1 MCGRFGLFHTWE
13 DMHAAYGLLNQ
24 PLNLMPRWNIAPT
37 QAVVAVI
44 RAASGNGSGGSG
56 GGGREATGFQWGLI
70 PPWAKDP
77 AIGSKMT
84 NARSETV
91 AEKPSFRNAFK
102 RRRCLI
108 PASGFYEW
116 TSTGTGPK
124 QPVWIARPDGDLITF
139 GGLWE
144 IWHSPDGGELQTC
157 TIVTTSANETLKPYH
172 HRMPVILQPDMFDDW
187 LGDGQESRD
196 DQARA
201 ARLMQPAPEDDLTVR
216 PVGLA
221 VNNIRNDGP
230 ELLDEVSPATLAPKQ
245 GELF

>member
-1 MCGRFGLFHTWE
+1 MCGRFGLFHVRE
-13 DMHAAYGLLNQ
+13 DLHAAYMMAN
-24 PLNLMPRWNIAPT
+24 PPPVIMPRYNIAPT
-37 QAVVAVI
+37 QAVLAVI
-44 RAASGNGSGGSG
+44 RSSNSL
-56 GGGREATGFQWGLI
+56 GRELTGFQWGLI

-77 AIGSKMT
+77 AIGSNMT
-84 NARSETV
+84 NARSETIT
-91 AEKPSFRNAFK
+91 EKPSFKNAFK

-144 IWHSPDGGELQTC
+144 IWHGPDGGELQTC

-172 HRMPVILQPDMFDDW
+172 HRMPVVLQPDMFDTW
-187 LGDGQESRD
+187 LGDGQESRE
-196 DQARA
+196 DQERA
-201 ARLMQPAPEDDLTVR
+201 TTLMQPAPEDTLMVR

-221 VNNIRNDGP
+221 VNNIRNDSP
-230 ELLDEVSPATLAPKQ
+230 ELLEEVSPAALAPKQ